1 ARISLPQPP
10 SYVRLPTL
18 LLGALRRFHG
28 NKWDAAFFSVLAI
41 ISLQGIFGW
50 EPFHWVLT
58 HFPVIKA
65 LKHWRLWLLVDFS
78 LAVLA
83 GLGISAL
90 QQEMNKP
97 ALGRRLLWC
106 LGTALAAV
114 SVAAGLALLPPR
126 GRLPEHPAT
135 SAFLLFAGV
144 LLIGAQ
150 LLVKD
155 RRRRLF
161 SAMMIV
167 LFADLMTFCLGYMP
181 FARPRDIFPRAPLF
195 DFLRKEDPSTFRVTA
210 LDVTYGPNFEIVYG
224 LNAPSG
230 YEILLRQTWQLMG
243 DFGDGGASISFAS
256 QKVASIHDR
265 RLDLMNVKYLAATS
279 ANDSFGRMRAQPERF
294 DLVFSDGAA
303 HIFRNK
309 SVLPRAFLVPAAG
322 IERIPTED
330 EQAAR
335 LREEHFDPERTVL
348 LYSQPSR
355 FEGIQQSAPATGPP
369 EALRMEQGMN
379 RFTVEAR
386 ANAPSI
392 LVLSQTHYE
401 GWTVTVDGQ
410 NASLL
415 RVDHSLC
422 GVALN
427 PGVHNVEFVFRP
439 LNVRLG
445 IFISLTSLVLIVGIA
460 VAGRRAQRS
469 TTFLPA

>member
-1 ARISLPQPP
+1 
-10 SYVRLPTL
+10 
-18 LLGALRRFHG
+18 
-28 NKWDAAFFSVLAI
+28 
-41 ISLQGIFGW
+41 
-50 EPFHWVLT
+50 
-58 HFPVIKA
+58 
-65 LKHWRLWLLVDFS
+65 
-78 LAVLA
+78 
-83 GLGISAL
+83 
-90 QQEMNKP
+90 
-97 ALGRRLLWC
+97 
-106 LGTALAAV
+106 
-114 SVAAGLALLPPR
+114 
-126 GRLPEHPAT
+126 
-135 SAFLLFAGV
+135 
-144 LLIGAQ
+144 
-150 LLVKD
+150 
-155 RRRRLF
+155 
-161 SAMMIV
+161 
-167 LFADLMTFCLGYMP
+167 
-181 FARPRDIFPRAPLF
+181 
-195 DFLRKEDPSTFRVTA
+195 
-210 LDVTYGPNFEIVYG
+210 
-224 LNAPSG
+224 
-230 YEILLRQTWQLMG
+230 
-243 DFGDGGASISFAS
+243 
-256 QKVASIHDR
+256 
-265 RLDLMNVKYLAATS
+265 MNVKYLAATS
-279 ANDSFGRMRAQPERF
+279 ANDSFERMRAQPERF
-294 DLVFSDGAA
+294 NLVFSDGSA
-303 HIFRNK
+303 HIFQNK

-355 FEGIQQSAPATGPP
+355 FEGIQQSAPAAGPP

-445 IFISLTSLVLIVGIA
+445 IIISLTSLVLIAGIA
-460 VAGRRAQRS
+460 VARRREQGS